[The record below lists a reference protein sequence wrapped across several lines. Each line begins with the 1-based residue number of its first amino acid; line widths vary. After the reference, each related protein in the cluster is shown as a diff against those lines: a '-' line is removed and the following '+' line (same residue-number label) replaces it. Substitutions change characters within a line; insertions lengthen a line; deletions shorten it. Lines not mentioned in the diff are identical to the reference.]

1 MFEIDDG
8 YNIPTKSG
16 FIIRPVTR
24 EQLDE
29 LQKIVADFPLERRAE
44 AYYTLAKR
52 SLVMGRIG
60 EADEDAVHEI
70 LTAYD
75 RKTQTADEQNLRDGV
90 KLAIMYPHLA
100 NVSCDQ
106 CRKYSYS
113 PFTGKT
119 TMDPDSLQ
127 PLLRDTKN
135 EPLACVVHER
145 WLCGGSLPVGV
156 APPACPK
163 GHWQDEKELSE
174 RNVKAYQHWKN
185 AMAYGNAPNDQTF
198 LRNAA
203 IIEKAGAVASRDKEM
218 ANFFLRLRK
227 FKPMAVVNN
236 G

>member
-8 YNIPTKSG
+8 YNIPTQRG

-100 NVSCDQ
+100 NVTCDQ

-119 TMDPDSLQ
+119 LTDPDTLQ
-127 PLLRDTKN
+127 PLLRDIKN
-135 EPLACVVHER
+135 EPLACVAREQVLR
-145 WLCGGSLPVGV
+145 STVSQVVPQ
-156 APPACPK
+156 ACPK

-198 LRNAA
+198 LRNAS

-218 ANFFLRLRK
+218 ANFFLRK
-227 FKPMAVVNN
+227 FKPMAVVKN